1 VQRLASALA
10 VHLSLAAPAPD
21 APASQ
26 LSAGGAQAP
35 EPFQVKESMLE
46 RALDDARAERAKV
59 DAERAKVDAER
70 AKVDAERAKV
80 DALHEEVRRFAVVAA
95 SLALRSGTLAS
106 RARVRLTRARAAGG
120 GQGARGAAA
129 RQVPARAA

>member
-59 DAERAKVDAER
+59 HAER

-95 SLALRSGTLAS
+95 SLALRSGTHLRCVLAC
-106 RARVRLTRARAAGG
+106 A
-120 GQGARGAAA
+120 
-129 RQVPARAA
+129 